1 MVSALLTGERVVLVY
16 ILKSYHKILLFMCNN
31 ELMQVIL
38 KNWDLHRG
46 FYVYGK
52 VRGYLQVNSKKITQ
66 KKKK

>member
-1 MVSALLTGERVVLVY
+1 
-16 ILKSYHKILLFMCNN
+16 MCNN